1 MRAIYGSKYAVL
13 MEGLKP
19 LTALGWRCST
29 RGAGMHLLIT
39 HDDGEYARR
48 VAAESGVDV
57 ATLGS
62 YRRARPRGQ
71 DDGLLLRFGGLLIE
85 DIRAAASVWSAPAGR
100 HPESALQN

>member
-1 MRAIYGSKYAVL
+1 